1 MRSKKRNLNIKIL
14 QNQIKNIALD
24 EANELPIKDKNTG
37 SGIIQAP
44 RELPV
49 IEKIKKKGIPKNELI
64 STKRLLTM

>member
-1 MRSKKRNLNIKIL
+1 MRSKRRNLNIKIL

-37 SGIIQAP
+37 SGITP
-44 RELPV
+44 KELPV
-49 IEKIKKKGIPKNELI
+49 IEKIKKNGIPKNELI

>member
-1 MRSKKRNLNIKIL
+1 MRSKRRNTNIKIL
-14 QNQIKNIALD
+14 QSQLQNIALD
-24 EANELPIKDKNTG
+24 GANEFLIKDKDTG

-49 IEKIKKKGIPKNELI
+49 IEKIKKKGVPKNELI